1 MKKIVFCLVISA
13 LWACGEDRSGVE
25 KLEKEVFAIH
35 DEVMPQSGKLL
46 ELQEQV
52 SQDIATT
59 DSLFKLKATPALE
72 KRKTDG
78 LALSEALKDADS
90 AMMDWMHDYKADSLK
105 TLKVA
110 DAMPYLEAEKVKINT
125 VRDKMLQSMN
135 QAQKFLGSN
144 P

>member
-1 MKKIVFCLVISA
+1 MKKIVFCLVIST

-35 DEVMPQSGKLL
+35 DEVMPQSDKLL

-59 DSLFKLKATPALE
+59 DSLFKLKATPDLE

-105 TLKVA
+105 TLKV
-110 DAMPYLEAEKVKINT
+110 
-125 VRDKMLQSMN
+125 
-135 QAQKFLGSN
+135 
-144 P
+144 